1 MKESILTEKS
11 FNFAIRI
18 VNLYKYLSETKKEF
32 ILSKQLLRSG
42 TAIGALQSEG
52 SFAESKIDFIHKYA
66 ISQKDCNESIYWLKL
81 LYRTDFINQKEYD
94 SLTNDATELMKILTA
109 SIITAKKS
117 IKNKRKPTEESDH
130 VTDHLS
136 D

>member
-18 VNLYKYLSETKKEF
+18 VNTYKYLSDIKKEYV
-32 ILSKQLLRSG
+32 LSNQLLRAG

-52 SFAESKIDFIHKYA
+52 SFAESKVDFIHKYGIA
-66 ISQKDCNESIYWLKL
+66 QKECNESIYWLKL
-81 LYRTDFINQKEYD
+81 LYRTDFINLKEFD
-94 SLTNDATELMKILTA
+94 SLTNDAVEIMKILTA

-117 IKNKRKPTEESDH
+117 VKNKRKPTENND
-130 VTDHLS
+130 
-136 D
+136 

>member
-18 VNLYKYLSETKKEF
+18 VNTYKYLSDIKKEYV
-32 ILSKQLLRSG
+32 LSNQLLRAG

-52 SFAESKIDFIHKYA
+52 SFAESKVDFIHKYGIA
-66 ISQKDCNESIYWLKL
+66 QKECNESIYWLKL
-81 LYRTDFINQKEYD
+81 LYRTDFINLKEFD
-94 SLTNDATELMKILTA
+94 SLTNDAVEIMKILTA

-117 IKNKRKPTEESDH
+117 VKNKRKPPQ
-130 VTDHLS
+130 LS

>member
-18 VNLYKYLSETKKEF
+18 VNTYKYLSENKKEF
-32 ILSKQLLRSG
+32 VLSKQLLRSG

-52 SFAESKIDFIHKYA
+52 SFAESKVDFIHKYGIA
-66 ISQKDCNESIYWLKL
+66 QKECNESIYWLKL
-81 LYRTDFINQKEYD
+81 LYRTNYINQKEFD
-94 SLTNDATELMKILTA
+94 SLTNDAIELMKILTA

-117 IKNKRKPTEESDH
+117 IKTKRKAPEGSDER
-130 VTDHLS
+130 
-136 D
+136 